1 MSLAGRLEEV
11 ELAELLHFLALNNR
25 TGKVMLSR
33 RDAHGLVVVRLG
45 RIVYAASSSIR
56 EAFGNILVCRGLV
69 TPEALA
75 QALDRQHVS
84 ADGKRLGALL
94 VESGAITEAQLQEAL
109 KHQTGLVVQELCRWR
124 SGYFKFEVTAVA
136 SAGDIGVDA
145 EELVVTGGVSTD
157 QVLLEAMTQLDEAE
171 AAAEPVRP
179 STPLAIATAAIAPS
193 LRGEVTLGLLRSA
206 ATVVA
211 RGLLLVLRG
220 DEAQGASQVG
230 LGGGDPD
237 ELARRVRLPL
247 GEPGLVADAVN
258 RRESWKGK
266 VPAGGANDRLLELL
280 GGVRPNQ
287 AVVVPMLLRA
297 GAGLVFYGDDGGSSR
312 PIGAT
317 EDLEWALLEAG
328 LAMERDVLEHR
339 LADFEQARG
348 YRP

>member
-1 MSLAGRLEEV
+1 VSLAGRLEEV

-75 QALDRQHVS
+75 QALEKQHVS
-84 ADGKRLGALL
+84 AEGKRLGALL
-94 VESGAITEAQLQEAL
+94 VESGALTEAQLQDAL
-109 KHQTGLVVQELCRWR
+109 KHQTGQVVQELCRWR
-124 SGYFKFEVTAVA
+124 TGYFKFEVTPVA
-136 SAGDIGVDA
+136 SSGDIGVDA
-145 EELVVTGGVSTD
+145 EELVVTGGVATD
-157 QVLLEAMTQLDEAE
+157 QVLLEAMTQLDEAAGE
-171 AAAEPVRP
+171 AVRP
-179 STPLAIATAAIAPS
+179 STALAIATAAIAPS

-206 ATVVA
+206 ATVVP

-220 DEAQGASQVG
+220 DEAHGASQVG
-230 LGGGDPD
+230 LAGSDPD
-237 ELARRVRLPL
+237 ELARRVRVSL
-247 GEPGLVADAVN
+247 GEPGVVADAVN
-258 RRESWKGK
+258 RRESWRGP
-266 VPAGGANDRLLELL
+266 VPECAANDRLLGLL
-280 GGVRPNQ
+280 GGARPNQ
-287 AVVVPMLLRA
+287 ALVVPMLLRE
-297 GAGLVFYGDDGGSSR
+297 GAGLVFYGDDAGSSR
-312 PIGAT
+312 ALGAT

-339 LADFEQARG
+339 LADFERARG

>member
-1 MSLAGRLEEV
+1 VSLAGRLEEV

-75 QALDRQHVS
+75 QALERQHVL

-94 VESGAITEAQLQEAL
+94 VESGALTEAQLQDAL
-109 KHQTGLVVQELCRWR
+109 KHQTGQVVQELCRWR
-124 SGYFKFEVTAVA
+124 TGYFKFEVTPVA
-136 SAGDIGVDA
+136 SSGDIGVDA
-145 EELVVTGGVSTD
+145 EELVVKGGVSTD
-157 QVLLEAMTQLDEAE
+157 QVLLEAMTQIDEQAS
-171 AAAEPVRP
+171 EPVRP
-179 STPLAIATAAIAPS
+179 QTPMAIATAAIAPS

-206 ATVVA
+206 ASVVT

-220 DEAQGASQVG
+220 DEAQGSSQVG
-230 LGGGDPD
+230 LGGSDPD
-237 ELARRVRLPL
+237 EVARRVRLPL
-247 GEPGLVADAVN
+247 GEPGVVADAVN
-258 RRESWKGK
+258 RRESWKGT
-266 VPAGGANDRLLELL
+266 VPAGAANDRLLELL
-280 GGVRPNQ
+280 GGVRPNH
-287 AVVVPMLLRA
+287 ALVVPMLLRE

-312 PIGAT
+312 PLGAT

-339 LADFEQARG
+339 LADFERVRG
-348 YRP
+348 FRP

>member
-84 ADGKRLGALL
+84 ADGRRLGALL

-136 SAGDIGVDA
+136 SSGDIGVDA

-157 QVLLEAMTQLDEAE
+157 QVLLEAMTQLDEA
-171 AAAEPVRP
+171 AAEPLRP

-193 LRGEVTLGLLRSA
+193 LRGEVTLGLLRRA

-211 RGLLLVLRG
+211 RGLLLVLRS

-230 LGGGDPD
+230 LGGSDPD

-247 GEPGLVADAVN
+247 GEPGVVADAVN
-258 RRESWKGK
+258 RRESWKGT

-297 GAGLVFYGDDGGSSR
+297 GAGLVFYGDDGGSPR

>member
-109 KHQTGLVVQELCRWR
+109 KHQTGLVVQELCRWQ

-136 SAGDIGVDA
+136 SSGDIGVDA

-157 QVLLEAMTQLDEAE
+157 QVLLEAMTRLDEA
-171 AAAEPVRP
+171 ATEPIRP

-193 LRGEVTLGLLRSA
+193 LRGEVTLGLLRRA

-211 RGLLLVLRG
+211 RGLLLVLRS

-230 LGGGDPD
+230 LGGSDPD

-247 GEPGLVADAVN
+247 GEPGVVADAVN
-258 RRESWKGK
+258 RRESWKGT

>member
-1 MSLAGRLEEV
+1 
-11 ELAELLHFLALNNR
+11 
-25 TGKVMLSR
+25 
-33 RDAHGLVVVRLG
+33 
-45 RIVYAASSSIR
+45 
-56 EAFGNILVCRGLV
+56 
-69 TPEALA
+69 
-75 QALDRQHVS
+75 
-84 ADGKRLGALL
+84 
-94 VESGAITEAQLQEAL
+94 
-109 KHQTGLVVQELCRWR
+109 VVQELCRWR

-193 LRGEVTLGLLRSA
+193 LRGEVTLGLLRRA
-206 ATVVA
+206 ETVVA
-211 RGLLLVLRG
+211 RGLLLVLRS

-230 LGGGDPD
+230 LGGSDPD

-247 GEPGLVADAVN
+247 GEPGVVADAVN
-258 RRESWKGK
+258 RRESWKGT

>member
-1 MSLAGRLEEV
+1 VSLAGRLEEV

-33 RDAHGLVVVRLG
+33 RDAHGIVVVRLG

-75 QALDRQHVS
+75 GALERQHAA

-94 VESGAITEAQLQEAL
+94 VESGALSEEQLQDAL

-124 SGYFKFEVTAVA
+124 SGYFKFEVASVA
-136 SAGDIGVDA
+136 SSGDIGVDA
-145 EELVVTGGVSTD
+145 EELVVAGGVSTD
-157 QVLLEAMTQLDEAE
+157 QVLLEAMTQLDEQAS
-171 AAAEPVRP
+171 EPDRP
-179 STPLAIATAAIAPS
+179 QTALAIATAAIAPS

-247 GEPGLVADAVN
+247 GEPGVVADAVN
-258 RRESWKGK
+258 RRESWKGA
-266 VPAGGANDRLLELL
+266 VPAAAANDRLLELL
-280 GGVRPNQ
+280 GGVRPSQ
-287 AVVVPMLLRA
+287 ALVVPMLLRE

-312 PIGAT
+312 PLGAT

-339 LADFEQARG
+339 LADFERARG

>member
-1 MSLAGRLEEV
+1 VSLAGRLEEV

-75 QALDRQHVS
+75 GALERQHAA

-94 VESGAITEAQLQEAL
+94 VESGALTEAQLQDAL
-109 KHQTGLVVQELCRWR
+109 KQQTGLVVQELCRWR
-124 SGYFKFEVTAVA
+124 SGYFKFEVASVA
-136 SAGDIGVDA
+136 SSGDIGVDA
-145 EELVVTGGVSTD
+145 EELVVKGGVSTD
-157 QVLLEAMTQLDEAE
+157 QVLLEAMTQIDEQAP
-171 AAAEPVRP
+171 EPVRP
-179 STPLAIATAAIAPS
+179 QTPMAIATAAIAPS

-206 ATVVA
+206 ASVVT

-220 DEAQGASQVG
+220 DEAHGSSQVG
-230 LGGGDPD
+230 LGGSDPD
-237 ELARRVRLPL
+237 EVARRVRLPL
-247 GEPGLVADAVN
+247 GEPGVVADAVN
-258 RRESWKGK
+258 RRESWKGR
-266 VPAGGANDRLLELL
+266 VPAGAANDRLLELL

-287 AVVVPMLLRA
+287 ALVVPMLLRE
-297 GAGLVFYGDDGGSSR
+297 GAGLVFYGDDGGSAR
-312 PIGAT
+312 PLGAT
-317 EDLEWALLEAG
+317 DDLEWALLEAG

-339 LADFEQARG
+339 LADFERARG